1 MRFVRRI
8 VKGSA
13 LLLLLSASVNL
24 QAGLIS
30 TYHDFDSPGTSYV
43 EGRPGY
49 TSGGIVAGGPTGNF
63 MRLRAADVPDDFSPN
78 SIAFDRTAQGDY
90 VQVVASF
97 DFSLTPVTGS
107 ADGFFFTLLPTSEY
121 GISGAAP
128 VVNWAGGG
136 AAEPRDLE
144 HTFALGFDIFDNNN
158 VNPNPPEPNNNHISL
173 HYDKN
178 FLGVFDP
185 GFNLDSGAWHSAEV
199 VLNRVAGG
207 TNLTLTLTPFG
218 GSQVTPI
225 SNFFI
230 SGYELTESRVAM
242 GASTG
247 GESALHDFDNI
258 SAQFTA
264 VPEPSS
270 FALLVT
276 ALVGLA
282 GYDTRR
288 KRAAREREEWGSR

>member
-1 MRFVRRI
+1 MCFALRI
-8 VKGSA
+8 AKYSA
-13 LLLLLSASVNL
+13 LVLLIAPAKL
-24 QAGLIS
+24 QAGLMP
-30 TYHDFDSPGTSYV
+30 TYQDFDSPGTTYV

-49 TSGGIVAGGPTGNF
+49 TSGGILAGGPTGNF

-78 SIAFDRTAQGDY
+78 SIAFDRTAEGDY

-121 GISGAAP
+121 GITGAAP

-185 GFNLDSGAWHSAEV
+185 GFNLDSGGWHSAEV
-199 VLNRVAGG
+199 ILNRVAGG
-207 TNLTLTLTPFG
+207 TSLTLTLTPAG
-218 GSQVTPI
+218 GSPVTPI
-225 SNFFI
+225 SDFLI
-230 SGYELTESRVAM
+230 GGYELTESRLAM

-264 VPEPSS
+264 VPEPGS
-270 FALLVT
+270 FALLAT

-288 KRAAREREEWGSR
+288 KRMVRTEEESESR